1 MAKYYYL
8 ISGLPDINLE
18 DDKLLLSTFEFK
30 QEVYPKLSSKDK
42 KLIDLFYYQ
51 FDNRNLIGFLNES
64 TAFEFDKRGFF
75 SKDDFQEFIQAFKNE
90 EPLNSHRFPKYM
102 EDFLI
107 SYLRDEL
114 PKGILPYDYLS
125 SLYYNYAMDTSNQ
138 FISSWYE
145 YNLLLNNLLVV
156 LIGKKHKVDYTRLI
170 VGNSPLVDELRKS
183 YSATFGLDEY
193 DSLDIASLEK
203 LLDDHNFMEREKKL
217 DAMCWN
223 WLEEH
228 SFFHYFSIERL
239 FVYLNQASMIE
250 RWQGL
255 NSELGDRKIRDI
267 ISSLKSEVK
276 VPVEFRKQ

>member
-1 MAKYYYL
+1 
-8 ISGLPDINLE
+8 
-18 DDKLLLSTFEFK
+18 
-30 QEVYPKLSSKDK
+30 
-42 KLIDLFYYQ
+42 
-51 FDNRNLIGFLNES
+51 
-64 TAFEFDKRGFF
+64 
-75 SKDDFQEFIQAFKNE
+75 
-90 EPLNSHRFPKYM
+90 M

-138 FISSWYE
+138 YISSWYE

-217 DAMCWN
+217 DAMRWN